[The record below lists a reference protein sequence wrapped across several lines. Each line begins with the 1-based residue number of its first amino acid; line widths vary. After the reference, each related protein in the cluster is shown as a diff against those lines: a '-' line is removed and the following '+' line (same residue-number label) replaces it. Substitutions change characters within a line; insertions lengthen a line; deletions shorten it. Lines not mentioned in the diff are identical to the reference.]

1 MKCSPS
7 TSDLWRAF
15 AVLFVLN
22 MLDAYSTAVLV
33 VAYGTNVE
41 ANPLVKYAM
50 DLYGIGG
57 MFMLKFVVIGF
68 LGLVLAFVQRSYM
81 EHRAAIMAH
90 RSIWLVNLILA
101 FIVINNFILVA
112 ATINT

>member
-1 MKCSPS
+1 MKSLPS
-7 TSDLWRAF
+7 SYDLWRAF
-15 AVLFVLN
+15 VVLFTLN
-22 MLDAYSTAVLV
+22 MLDAYSTAILV

-57 MFMLKFVVIGF
+57 MFMLKFVVLGF
-68 LGLVLAFVQRSYM
+68 LALCIGLVQRSYM
-81 EHRAAIMAH
+81 EHRAAIMVH
-90 RSIWLVNLILA
+90 RSTWLLNLLIA